1 MSNHNAP
8 CDIPKPA
15 SVDEFLV
22 KNGKKKKSFMSG
34 LFRKKGRDKRLLS
47 RRDRDIVFDFEGKS
61 GDREFL
67 DASSVGIRKSFSDR
81 HCTTRIENLSLSCLD
96 SPRRPNVDTRE
107 YRVFV
112 GTWNV
117 GGKPPDSSIN
127 IEEFLQIEG
136 LPDIY
141 VLGFQEIVP
150 LNAGN
155 VLVAEDN
162 EPAGKWLGL
171 IYQALNRPPAHDTQ
185 SSGDELSPPPAST
198 SSQTRPG
205 ARGDSGNAAIPKSS
219 SAGVLFP
226 QKPSFK
232 AITKSYRVDNA
243 LVKTC
248 TCMSDPCTMQRRA
261 REMREFLYRV
271 ECRGAAADDYG
282 APPADGGDHRSGA
295 GMNYCLVA
303 RKQMVG
309 IFLSVWVRR
318 ELVQFVGH
326 LRVDCVGRGI
336 MGRLGNKGC
345 IAMSMTLHHTSICFV
360 CCHLA
365 SGEKEG
371 DEVRRNSDVAE
382 ILKNAQ
388 FPRICK
394 VPGQR
399 IPEKIIDHDRI
410 IWLGDLNYRV
420 SLSYEETKMLLE
432 ENDWNTLLEKDQLA
446 LERQAGRVFKGWK
459 EGKIYFAPTY
469 KYRQNSDSYVWE
481 TAKSKKKRRTP
492 AWCDRILWHGQG
504 IEQLQYIRGE
514 FRLSD
519 HRPVCSVF
527 VIEADVDNGSKIR
540 KGYSTLDARIHCE
553 SHAIPKR
560 HSFYDDF

>member
-15 SVDEFLV
+15 SVDEFLA

-34 LFRKKGRDKRLLS
+34 LFRKKGRGADKKLLS
-47 RRDRDIVFDFEGKS
+47 RRDIVFDLEGRS
-61 GDREFL
+61 GDRMDLLETS
-67 DASSVGIRKSFSDR
+67 AAVRKSFSDR
-81 HCTTRIENLSLSCLD
+81 HCTTRIENLTLSCLD

-107 YRVFV
+107 YR
-112 GTWNV
+112 
-117 GGKPPDSSIN
+117 
-127 IEEFLQIEG
+127 
-136 LPDIY
+136 
-141 VLGFQEIVP
+141 FQEIVP

-155 VLVAEDN
+155 VLVVEDN
-162 EPAGKWLGL
+162 EPAGKWMDL
-171 IYQALNRPPAHDTQ
+171 IYQALNRPPPHQDGQ
-185 SSGDELSPPPAST
+185 SSGDELSPPPST
-198 SSQTRPG
+198 SSSHYRSRPQG
-205 ARGDSGNAAIPKSS
+205 AARDPSNAAAIPKTSS
-219 SAGVLFP
+219 GGMLCA
-226 QKPSFK
+226 QKPPPPLKMVSK
-232 AITKSYRVDNA
+232 CYRVDNA

-248 TCMSDPCTMQRRA
+248 TCMSDPSTMQLRA
-261 REMREFLYRV
+261 REMREFLCRV
-271 ECRGAAADDYG
+271 EAAAASPGRGAGADDD
-282 APPADGGDHRSGA
+282 ALASIEGGDQRGGG

-318 ELVQFVGH
+318 ELVQYVGH

-399 IPEKIIDHDRI
+399 VPEKIIDHDRI

-420 SLSYEETKMLLE
+420 SLSYEETKTLLE
-432 ENDWNTLLEKDQLA
+432 DNEWDILLEKDQLA
-446 LERQAGRVFKGWK
+446 MERQAGRVFKGWK

-469 KYRQNSDSYVWE
+469 KYKQNSDS
-481 TAKSKKKRRTP
+481 
-492 AWCDRILWHGQG
+492 CDRILWHGQG

-527 VIEADVDNGSKIR
+527 VIEADVDSGSKIR

-553 SHAIPKR
+553 SPEIPKR